1 MEDEVR
7 HAGDLGNILV
17 DSEGEAVFSMEIPTN
32 TTLYGRHSI
41 IGRTFVIHGGV
52 DPASGNAG
60 PRMACGIV
68 ESETGKI
75 TIFEAHFTQIERH
88 KKFHFHA
95 SSWQH

>member
-1 MEDEVR
+1 MEHGDADDEVR
-7 HAGDLGNILV
+7 HAGDLGNILA

-68 ESETGKI
+68 ESEKVDTYFGKQLKI
-75 TIFEAHFTQIERH
+75 C
-88 KKFHFHA
+88 K
-95 SSWQH
+95 